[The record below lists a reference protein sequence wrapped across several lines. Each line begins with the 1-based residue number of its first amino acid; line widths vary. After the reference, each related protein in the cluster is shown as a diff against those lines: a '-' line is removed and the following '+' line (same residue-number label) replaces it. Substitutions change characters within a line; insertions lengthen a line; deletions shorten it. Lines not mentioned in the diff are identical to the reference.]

1 MMPRS
6 ERLRRVRDIE
16 NILRRSRRAVHP
28 SLMVRARPNEL
39 PSPRST
45 VVVSNAVSKDAVVR
59 NRVKR
64 QIRHQLRQLLKQ
76 VKTSTTSFDIM
87 VTVKKPLLQIPPADR
102 LIILEGLLERVGI
115 NTKHN
120 HDTLTHR

>member
-1 MMPRS
+1 MPRS

-76 VKTSTTSFDIM
+76 VKTSATSFDIM